1 MSRRTERIASLIRTI
16 LADAMLRR
24 LSDPRI
30 PAITSITRVEVS
42 EDLSVA
48 KVFVSVLAPSEAR
61 RKLAHRALQQ
71 AAGHLRRLLGQ
82 ELSLRTLPQLVFKL
96 DDSLRKGFETV
107 QLIDQLGLAAGAVR
121 TPEPS
126 ELDEAG
132 DASPALQDVM
142 EDTPPDGPRPSS
154 ALARG
159 SAGGAPGRQEA
170 P

>member
-16 LADAMLRR
+16 LAEAIQRR

-42 EDLSVA
+42 QDLSVA

-82 ELSLRTLPQLVFKL
+82 ELALRTLPHLVFKL

-107 QLIDQLGLAAGAVR
+107 QLIDQLGLATGAV
-121 TPEPS
+121 PDSEPS

-132 DASPALQDVM
+132 DASPALHDVM
-142 EDTPPDGPRPSS
+142 EDTHPDCPPHS
-154 ALARG
+154 AARARG
-159 SAGGAPGRQEA
+159 LAGGDPGRQEA